1 MGLSKSPTKQLDGQS
16 ASLLTRQHLKQP
28 NCNKSIESILQEG
41 YFEHH
46 PHLALVQWNTCS

>member
-16 ASLLTRQHLKQP
+16 ASLLTRQHLQQP